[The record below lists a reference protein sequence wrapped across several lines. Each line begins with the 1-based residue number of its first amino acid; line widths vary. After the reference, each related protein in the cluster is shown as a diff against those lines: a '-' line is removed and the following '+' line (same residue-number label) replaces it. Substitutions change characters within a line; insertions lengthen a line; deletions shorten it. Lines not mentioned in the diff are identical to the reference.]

1 MAINERQVGLLAAED
16 WQKVYQSF
24 READFQSYDFATLRK
39 SMIDYLQLYYPEDF
53 NDFVESSEYIALID
67 LIAFMGQS
75 LAFRADLNTRENFID
90 TAERRESI
98 LRLARLVSY
107 SPKRSI
113 PSSGFL
119 KFNSIGTTESV
130 TDSNGKNISNTVIN
144 WNDTSNPDW
153 QEQWNTILNLAMISG
168 QKVGKPGNSQTLNS
182 VKHDEYAF
190 RIDNTSLPVFPF
202 SKTVDN
208 VNTNFELVSP
218 TTLNQQYVYEE
229 NVGPDGTFQVLYK
242 NDNLGNGSNNTGYF
256 FYFKQGSTGTI
267 DLNFNES
274 LVNRVTNINISN
286 INNNDLWLYSLDDDD
301 NLQDLWSQVPSV
313 ANANIIYNSDTSASR
328 KAYQV
333 TTRLNDQV
341 NLVFGD
347 GAFAEIP
354 QGRFRLFYR
363 ISNGLTYQI
372 TPNEMQEVT
381 FSVNYVS
388 KRGRQETLTIVAS
401 LEYTVTNATARESA
415 NDIRLKAPQQY
426 YTQNRMING
435 EDYNIFPFT
444 AFSDLVKSKAVNRT
458 SSGISRFLDVAD
470 TTGKYSSTNIF
481 AEDGMIYQ
489 RDANKTFTFDF
500 VTNADILNAIN
511 NQVNPALAERETLH
525 FYYNN
530 FNRYTFPNLDWNQS
544 TATTNT
550 ATGYF
555 TNATTDDPQNI
566 GSFVNDNRKYLTV
579 NSLVKFTAPSGKYFS
594 VGNLL
599 KTGTPSL
606 PGDRTVIWATITSV
620 VTDGTNG
627 GLGNLENGNGPVTL
641 NELVPTD
648 AIMSQVIPTY
658 NNQPSA
664 TVQNSMIELIK
675 VYDEF
680 GLGYDQDT
688 RTWYII
694 ADADL
699 DLTSDFSLT
708 YAQNTTSASL
718 DASWLMHFKAT
729 NQVYTV
735 AYRNLEYVYE
745 SEGET
750 NFYLDEAA
758 KIFDASINSAIKD
771 NIKVLR
777 INSKPDSSDALTTAV
792 DLQVYKNVVESD
804 GYANSKRLRISFTDS
819 DDDGIA
825 DDPDF
830 FETLVAPSTNPNDK
844 RVYFKTSTDQFSFSD
859 ITPLA
864 ANTVNNDFADL
875 DEIEANKNN
884 YPDKQIFFTT
894 TSLKFYQLNVVSDVK
909 VISLLSGYSYY
920 TGRQSLSFQYRHNAP
935 GYKRIDPSPSNII
948 DLYLLTN
955 SYNDEYRLWAQDT
968 TGKITE
974 PKRPTAESLRLNY
987 ASLENFKSVSDTI
1000 IFNSAKYKPLFGI
1013 KADSGLR
1020 ATFKVVKNPNVN
1032 ISDSEVR
1039 VRVVEALNEYFELE
1053 NWDFGETFYFS
1064 ELSAYLHAEL
1074 VPYVASIVIVPDNA
1088 NYGNLQQI
1096 TCNADEIFINV
1107 ATVDQVAVVPSL
1119 TASNLKLG

>member
-39 SMIDYLQLYYPEDF
+39 SMIDYLQIYYPEDF

-90 TAERRESI
+90 TAERRDSI

-107 SPKRSI
+107 NPKRSI
-113 PSSGFL
+113 PASGFL
-119 KFNSIGTTESV
+119 KLSSVTTTETV
-130 TDSNGKNISNTVIN
+130 TDSTGKNISNSVIN
-144 WNDTSNPDW
+144 WNDPGNPDW
-153 QEQWNTILNLAMISG
+153 QEQWNTILNLAMVSG
-168 QKVGKPGNSQTLNS
+168 QKVGKPGNSQLINNISNQEYSLRINS
-182 VKHDEYAF
+182 A
-190 RIDNTSLPVFPF
+190 SLPVFPF
-202 SKTVDN
+202 SKSVDG
-208 VNTNFELVSP
+208 VTTNFELVSP
-218 TTLNQQYVYEE
+218 TTLNEQYVYEE
-229 NVGPDGTFQVLYK
+229 NVGPDGTFQILYK
-242 NDNLGNGSNNTGYF
+242 NDNLGNTSNNTGYF
-256 FYFKQGSTGTI
+256 FYFKQGSLGSI
-267 DLNFNES
+267 DLNFDES
-274 LVNRVTNINISN
+274 LVNRVTNVNITN
-286 INNNDLWLYSLDDDD
+286 INNNDVWLYSLDDDG
-301 NLQDLWSQVPSV
+301 NLQDLWNKVPSV
-313 ANANIIYNSDTSASR
+313 ANANIIYNSDTTASR

-333 TTRLNDQV
+333 TTRLNDQI

-347 GAFAEIP
+347 GAFAEVP
-354 QGRFRLFYR
+354 KGRFRLFYR
-363 ISNGLTYQI
+363 TSNGLTYQV
-372 TPNEMQEVT
+372 TPNEMQDVT
-381 FSVNYVS
+381 FNLEYIS

-426 YTQNRMING
+426 YTQNRMVNG

-481 AEDGMIYQ
+481 AKDGIIYRRTQ
-489 RDANKTFTFDF
+489 NKTFTFDF
-500 VTNADILNAIN
+500 VTNADILNAIDT
-511 NQVNPALAERETLH
+511 QINPALAERETLH
-525 FYYNN
+525 FYYDK
-530 FNRYTFPNLDWNQS
+530 FSRFTFPDLNWNQS
-544 TATTNT
+544 TSATNVS
-550 ATGYF
+550 TGYF
-555 TNATTDDPQNI
+555 KNTAGDPQNI
-566 GSFVNDNRKYLTV
+566 GSFVTDNRKYLTQS
-579 NSLVKFTAPSGKYFS
+579 SLVKFVAPSGKYFTA
-594 VGNLL
+594 GNLL

-606 PGDRTVIWATITSV
+606 PGDRTTIWATITSV
-620 VTDGTNG
+620 IADGTNG

-641 NELVPTD
+641 NDIVPTG
-648 AIMSQVIPTY
+648 AIMSEVIPTY
-658 NNQPSA
+658 DNTPS
-664 TVQNSMIELIK
+664 TSIENSMVDLIN

-680 GLGYDQDT
+680 GLGYDQET

-718 DASWLMHFKAT
+718 DASWLMHFKST
-729 NQVYTV
+729 NQVYT
-735 AYRNLEYVYE
+735 ATYRNLEYIYE

-750 NFYLDEAA
+750 NFYLDENVRIYDA
-758 KIFDASINSAIKD
+758 KVNSVIKD
-771 NIKVLR
+771 IIKVLD
-777 INSKPDSSDALTTAV
+777 INKQPDSNDALVSSV
-792 DLQVYKNVVESD
+792 DLEVYKNVVESD
-804 GYANSKRLRISFTDS
+804 GYINTKRLRVSFTDS
-819 DDDGIA
+819 DGDGIA

-830 FETLVAPSTNPNDK
+830 FELLVSPDTNPNDK
-844 RVYFKTSTDQFSFSD
+844 RVYYKPITDQYSFSD
-859 ITPLA
+859 TSPLA
-864 ANTVNNDFADL
+864 DGTVDYSFATL
-875 DEIEANKNN
+875 DEIEANKND
-884 YPDKQIFFTT
+884 YPDQQIFFTT
-894 TSLKFYQLNVVSDVK
+894 STLKFYQLTVVSDVK
-909 VISLLSGYSYY
+909 VISLLEGYTYF
-920 TGRQSLSFQYRHNAP
+920 TGRQSLNFQYRHNAP

-955 SYNDEYRLWAQDT
+955 EYNDDYRLWAQDT
-968 TGKITE
+968 TGKLSKPT
-974 PKRPTAESLRLNY
+974 RPTSEDLRLNY
-987 ASLENFKSVSDTI
+987 ARLENFKSISDTL
-1000 IFNSAKYKPLFGI
+1000 IFNSAKYKPLFGS

-1020 ATFKVVKNPNVN
+1020 ATFKTVKNPNVN

-1039 VRVVEALNEYFELE
+1039 VRVVEALNEYFALE

-1074 VPYVASIVIVPDNA
+1074 VPYIASIVIVPDNA

-1096 TCNADEIFINV
+1096 TCNADEIFVSV